1 MKRKRVPED
10 SVSSV
15 QSKVHHDDRNM
26 LEIHRRTTQLVMDA
40 ARRQFSHDEPP
51 AAHTQRQQLQL
62 QQQQPQLSQYPQLP
76 ATQLDFDNLGT
87 QQILPGALPVSVE
100 SVSKFRDI
108 SSFFTSPSRG
118 GQAPPTHQ
126 VSLPPEG
133 IGCWVC
139 GISISYSLPLECQG
153 CTRKICRNCQ
163 RQCCQCLL
171 QFCSCCAVC
180 E

>member
-10 SVSSV
+10 CVSSV

-40 ARRQFSHDEPP
+40 ATRQFTHDAPP
-51 AAHTQRQQLQL
+51 IAHTQRQQLQL
-62 QQQQPQLSQYPQLP
+62 QPQHPQLP
-76 ATQLDFDNLGT
+76 TTQVHFDNHGT
-87 QQILPGALPVSVE
+87 HQSLPDASLPG
-100 SVSKFRDI
+100 VSKFRDI
-108 SSFFTSPSRG
+108 SSFFTSTSRG
-118 GQAPPTHQ
+118 GQAPPAHQ